1 MYCSSP
7 SRCAQGS
14 RIFSRLSFLDLGA
27 PPYWAGL
34 FQAGPSVTAMQNKR
48 TIALSLIVFC
58 VILSCLLTL
67 PAGAQSDARSRQIP
81 AVRKIDPPNWW
92 VNYTPEL
99 TLLLTGEN
107 LNAARV
113 ESSAKGVTVVGAEAS
128 SNGHYLFVHLQLSF
142 DLQSGTVP
150 LRLITSAGTT
160 VVQLPLLARADP
172 RGHMG
177 GDSGGHFE
185 GFSRD
190 DVIYLIMPDRF
201 ADADPSND
209 RPPGS
214 TGAYDPSQ
222 PRAYHGGDLRGIREH
237 LGYLHDLGVT
247 TLWLTPVWKNTDSDY
262 HGYHVVDFYALDD
275 HMGSMQEY
283 QALVADAHRL
293 GMKVLIDYVVNHT
306 GPNHPW
312 VNDPPTPTWFHGT
325 PAHHLEPAYTFKGLV
340 DPHASPREY
349 LNTLDGW
356 FANKLPDLNPDD
368 PELGLY
374 LAQNAMWWVEIAQ
387 LDGFRLD
394 TFPYST
400 RQFWSG
406 WHERLHQ
413 VYPQMV
419 YPQVMDVGEVWDG
432 DSTITSFFEGGRKQ
446 FDGIDSGLATVFDFP
461 LCFALR
467 DVVIRGMPMEKII
480 DVLRH
485 DELYPHPENL
495 VTFIGN
501 HDNAR
506 FLGEKGSNPAKLKAA
521 LSLLT
526 TLRGIP
532 QVYYGDEIAMTGDS
546 DPDNRRD
553 FPGGFPGDP
562 RNAFTAAGRTAEQQ
576 DVFAHVQSL
585 LALRK
590 NHAALRTGKQWH
602 IGWDESYYAFLREVP
617 EEKLLIVY
625 NNAPKTRVLNIPVE
639 NTPLENAHQL
649 QSVFGNMSAELVS
662 GQVHVSLPA
671 QTLAVFSVR

>member
-1 MYCSSP
+1 M
-7 SRCAQGS
+7 RN
-14 RIFSRLSFLDLGA
+14 I
-27 PPYWAGL
+27 
-34 FQAGPSVTAMQNKR
+34 R
-48 TIALSLIVFC
+48 TNAASLIVFC
-58 VILSCLLTL
+58 VILACLLAL
-67 PAGAQSDARSRQIP
+67 PAWPQTDAREPQAP
-81 AVRKIDPPNWW
+81 AVRKIEPPNWW
-92 VNYTPEL
+92 VNYTPDL

-107 LNAARV
+107 LSGARV
-113 ESSAKGVTVVGAEAS
+113 ESPVKGLTTLGAEAS
-128 SNGHYLFVHLQLSF
+128 SNGHYLFVHLQLSP
-142 DLQSGTVP
+142 DLPPGIVP
-150 LRLITSAGTT
+150 LRLITSAGSTT
-160 VVQLPLLARADP
+160 VQLPFLARADS
-172 RGHMG
+172 R
-177 GDSGGHFE
+177 GHFE

-201 ADADPSND
+201 ADGDPSNDRPAND

-214 TGAYDPSQ
+214 TGVYDRSQ
-222 PRAYHGGDLRGIREH
+222 PRAYHGGDLRGIRDH

-312 VNDPPTPTWFHGT
+312 ANDPPTPTWFHGT
-325 PAHHLEPAYTFKGLV
+325 PEHHLEPAYTFNGLV

-349 LNTLDGW
+349 LNTLNGW

-368 PELGLY
+368 PKLGLY
-374 LAQNAMWWVEIAQ
+374 LAQNAMWWVETAQ

-400 RQFWSG
+400 RRFWSE
-406 WHERLHQ
+406 WHERLRQ
-413 VYPQMV
+413 VYPQTV

-467 DVVIRGMPMEKII
+467 DAVVKGASMGKIV

-485 DELYPHPENL
+485 DQLYPHPETL

-506 FLGEKGSNPAKLKAA
+506 FLGEKSSNPAKLKAA
-521 LSLLT
+521 FSLLL

-532 QVYYGDEIAMTGDS
+532 QIYYGDEIAMTGGG

-576 DVFAHVQSL
+576 DIFAHVQAL

-590 NHAALRTGKQWH
+590 SHPALRTGKQWH
-602 IGWDESYYAFLREVP
+602 IGWDDNYYAFLRDSP
-617 EEKLLIVY
+617 QDGDKLLVVY
-625 NNAPKTRVLNIPVE
+625 NNSTKKLELNIPVD
-639 NTPLENAHQL
+639 NTPLETARQL
-649 QSVFGNMSAELVS
+649 QSVFGDTSAELVS
-662 GQVHVSLPA
+662 GKVRVSLPA
-671 QTLAVFSVR
+671 QTLAVFSVH